1 MNKRSQRNSGYSD
14 TFGHA
19 MKSILRRSDRESKQQ
34 GNKIATQNCQ
44 SRDPTET
51 YLMRCF
57 QYANPISVSRNLRQ
71 NGTVFY
77 SAIRDGVA
85 S

>member
-1 MNKRSQRNSGYSD
+1 
-14 TFGHA
+14 

>member
-1 MNKRSQRNSGYSD
+1 
-14 TFGHA
+14 

-57 QYANPISVSRNLRQ
+57 QYANPISIFSESQ
-71 NGTVFY
+71 TK
-77 SAIRDGVA
+77 RDCVLL
-85 S
+85 SNS